1 VTVAIERYLRRGLDD
16 VVDSVR
22 SIRASSPRVGAN
34 WDAGLAFCLAESGQ
48 IDEAAGL
55 FEELATDDFAGV
67 PRDLNWLVTM
77 HLLGLIALRLD
88 DSPRMLALLGILEPF
103 SHLDAIH
110 GSGYASYGPVGR
122 VVGSLAAATGSPQR
136 ARDDFEQVLNS
147 RAPGPWRSLTLL
159 DRGRA
164 LRQLDPRGSL
174 SDATNAA
181 RDLAGLGMSGWAD
194 AAGALVAELAG
205 SVPERPTVLRHASS
219 FELRNDLGVA
229 TVSGKGAAYL
239 VRLLC
244 NPGEPYDVVVL
255 EGGSPGRRADPD
267 GEGAGRSPGRGVHVE
282 SSLAEA
288 SVDET
293 ASKEYRRRL
302 DELEGQR
309 EPLAAEEARE
319 VDFLR
324 RELAGA
330 AFFVAVSAEDERS
343 RVRVTKAIK
352 RCIGAV
358 TEQAPDLGAYLDGT
372 VSTGRHC
379 MYAPGDGRAWDMVS
393 APGGRGVAT
402 S

>member
-1 VTVAIERYLRRGLDD
+1 MIDGR
-16 VVDSVR
+16 
-22 SIRASSPRVGAN
+22 
-34 WDAGLAFCLAESGQ
+34 

-55 FEELATDDFAGV
+55 FEELATDYFAGV

-88 DSPRMLALLGILEPF
+88 DSPRMLALLAILEPF

-110 GSGYASYGPVGR
+110 GSGYVSDGPVGR
-122 VVGSLAAATGSPQR
+122 VVGSLAAATGSPRR
-136 ARDDFEQVLNS
+136 ARDDFEQVPDS
-147 RAPGPWRSLTLL
+147 SAPGPWRSLTLL

-181 RDLAGLGMSGWAD
+181 RDLAGIGMSGWAD
-194 AAGALVAELAG
+194 VARALVAELAG
-205 SVPERPTVLRHASS
+205 SVPERPTVLRHDSS
-219 FELRNDLGVA
+219 FELHNDLGVA

-244 NPGEPYDVVVL
+244 NPGEPYDVVAL
-255 EGGSPGRRADPD
+255 EGGSPA
-267 GEGAGRSPGRGVHVE
+267 RGGTVE
-282 SSLAEA
+282 SSLVEA
-288 SVDET
+288 SVDAT
-293 ASKEYRRRL
+293 AAKEYRSRL
-302 DELEGQR
+302 SELEARQQ
-309 EPLAAEEARE
+309 PLSADEAQE
-319 VDFLR
+319 IDFLR

-352 RCIGAV
+352 RCIETVGQ
-358 TEQAPDLGAYLDGT
+358 QAPDLGAYLAGT

-379 MYAPGDGRAWDMVS
+379 MYAPGDGRGWDMVS
-393 APGGRGVAT
+393 VPGAEDTTSSWNREMSTRVTQRRTEWCGR
-402 S
+402 